1 MYIHIYICYPCDFAD
16 FLCRTRRGSSS
27 NGQGLGFGFAWLP
40 SAVAQHLVQ
49 LGRLTYTEDADFA
62 TVRESRGA
70 VPPPPA
76 AAVEGEKIAV
86 AVGASFVAEEFWAD
100 FLLLSA
106 GFN

>member
-1 MYIHIYICYPCDFAD
+1 M
-16 FLCRTRRGSSS
+16 
-27 NGQGLGFGFAWLP
+27 
-40 SAVAQHLVQ
+40 AQHLVQ

-76 AAVEGEKIAV
+76 VEGEKIAV